1 MTTTVSARRLRARAE
16 RRTRDGGGEGANARR
31 WRAIGA
37 EKVGGARTSLI
48 MASSEALPPLAARA
62 PATNA
67 EPVPRAMASPAG
79 ADETVGRVERE
90 VARANARDA
99 TERMAAGDMR
109 RAIAIA
115 RRRPRRASKCTDEPR
130 SRHSRASG
138 GIHHAE
144 RTRGTS
150 SLARDA
156 WRRSDSQ
163 RASPK

>member
-90 VARANARDA
+90 VARERAGRDRTHGGGRHEKSDCDRAEASSARVEVYRRATIEALESKWRHPSRRTNARHVVA
-99 TERMAAGDMR
+99 
-109 RAIAIA
+109 RA
-115 RRRPRRASKCTDEPR
+115 
-130 SRHSRASG
+130 
-138 GIHHAE
+138 
-144 RTRGTS
+144 
-150 SLARDA
+150 
-156 WRRSDSQ
+156 
-163 RASPK
+163 